1 MTQAQTAT
9 ANGDTDHAG
18 VPALCGV
25 PASAVIAP
33 GSEQECAELVRDCA
47 GRGAAI
53 VPWGGGTCMHVG
65 EPLRSPAFTALS
77 LSGMADRITVQASDS
92 LVTCAAGV
100 RFAQLA
106 DALAEEGQ
114 ELPLDPP
121 QAAHATVGGVAASD
135 AYGVLRSA
143 HGSVRDVV
151 VALRMVIGTGE
162 VVAAGAKVVKNA
174 AGYDTCRLVTG
185 SRGTLAVITEVTFRT
200 RPRARSQTH
209 LAFRVPDADAS
220 VHAVRSLSSVQADT
234 AYMAVVGRGATEGPF
249 TLLVGVSGTTGHVQ
263 SVTRNVRSLVAS
275 GNPSAVEHDPAL
287 SDEEAETGRT
297 ILHGINAGA
306 AIRVILP
313 PDEAHHAIPKLASH
327 GEEWVWLPRSGI
339 VAARTRPG
347 DPARDASFVS
357 RLATEWPPPTSR
369 LWLRLPDTHAGL
381 VPVFGGYESALPLIR
396 AIKCAFDPVGV
407 LSPGRLA
414 GAL

>member
-1 MTQAQTAT
+1 LTQAQTAT

-121 QAAHATVGGVAASD
+121 QAAHATVG
-135 AYGVLRSA
+135 
-143 HGSVRDVV
+143 
-151 VALRMVIGTGE
+151 ALR
-162 VVAAGAKVVKNA
+162 
-174 AGYDTCRLVTG
+174 
-185 SRGTLAVITEVTFRT
+185 
-200 RPRARSQTH
+200 RPMPMEFFAR
-209 LAFRVPDADAS
+209 P
-220 VHAVRSLSSVQADT
+220 
-234 AYMAVVGRGATEGPF
+234 
-249 TLLVGVSGTTGHVQ
+249 
-263 SVTRNVRSLVAS
+263 
-275 GNPSAVEHDPAL
+275 
-287 SDEEAETGRT
+287 TGR
-297 ILHGINAGA
+297 
-306 AIRVILP
+306 
-313 PDEAHHAIPKLASH
+313 
-327 GEEWVWLPRSGI
+327 
-339 VAARTRPG
+339 
-347 DPARDASFVS
+347 FV
-357 RLATEWPPPTSR
+357 TSSS
-369 LWLRLPDTHAGL
+369 P
-381 VPVFGGYESALPLIR
+381 FGW
-396 AIKCAFDPVGV
+396 
-407 LSPGRLA
+407 
-414 GAL
+414 